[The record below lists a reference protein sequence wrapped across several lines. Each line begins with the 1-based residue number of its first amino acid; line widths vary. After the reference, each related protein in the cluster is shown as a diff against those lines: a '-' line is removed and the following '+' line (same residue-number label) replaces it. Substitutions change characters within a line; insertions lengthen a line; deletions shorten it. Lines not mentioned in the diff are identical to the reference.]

1 MEVYERFA
9 HDAAVRMYLGLAV
22 GVVAVV
28 AAGMAVGVFSASANI
43 SAVKIGGRCEEVNDI
58 GAMRLVDGRPQ
69 LCRP

>member
-1 MEVYERFA
+1 MEVYEAFA

-22 GVVAVV
+22 GV
-28 AAGMAVGVFSASANI
+28 AAFLAGTLAVGGFSASQNVQA
-43 SAVKIGGRCEEVNDI
+43 AKPGARCADMSDV